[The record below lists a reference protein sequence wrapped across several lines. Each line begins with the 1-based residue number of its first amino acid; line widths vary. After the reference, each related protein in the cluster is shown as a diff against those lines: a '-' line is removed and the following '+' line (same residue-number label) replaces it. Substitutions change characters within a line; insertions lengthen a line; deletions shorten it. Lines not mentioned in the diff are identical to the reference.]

1 MVLFQLVSD
10 SSSDFRFRCSF
21 IIVTELGAF
30 LFGGEVVG
38 VAVTTAESERHA
50 FAGSRVEEVPFN
62 VRATWTDHHR
72 LGADA
77 VTALTRKE
85 GE

>member
-1 MVLFQLVSD
+1 M
-10 SSSDFRFRCSF
+10 
-21 IIVTELGAF
+21 TELGAF

-50 FAGSRVEEVPFN
+50 FAGSRVEEVTFD

-77 VTALTRKE
+77 VTT
-85 GE
+85 